1 MYFVFSK
8 VLLFLITPFW
18 WICFLL
24 IMALFSKRPKLKKR
38 LFITSLAVFLIFSSP
53 LLLRLFARC
62 WNYPPNYV
70 NGKYSCAIVLGG
82 FASEKSDG
90 SGYFNPA
97 CDRFIEG
104 TELKTTGT
112 VSHILI
118 SSGNSGLRPDG
129 FREADWVK
137 KELLKFNVPDTA
149 ILIEHGSRNTF
160 ENAEFSKK
168 ILTIKHLS
176 PPYLLVT
183 GAFHMRR
190 AMHIFKKAGIP
201 VIPYPSEYS
210 AVYDGLSIG
219 DLIPQPEILS
229 GWNIYTKEVI
239 GYIVSVLK

>member
-8 VLLFLITPFW
+8 VLLFLISPFW
-18 WICFLL
+18 WVCFLL
-24 IMALFSKRPKLKKR
+24 IIALISKQPRLKKR
-38 LFITSLAVFLIFSSP
+38 LFISSATVFLIFSSP
-53 LLLRLFARC
+53 LLLRLFAHY
-62 WNYPPNYV
+62 WNYPPNQV
-70 NGKYSCAIVLGG
+70 SGKYSCAIVLGG
-82 FASEKSDG
+82 FASEKG
-90 SGYFNPA
+90 NGGGYFNPA

-118 SSGNSGLRPDG
+118 SSGNSSLRPDG

-137 KELLKFNVPDTA
+137 SKLLKLNIPDST
-149 ILIEHGSRNTF
+149 ILIERNSRNTF

-168 ILTIKHLS
+168 ILIARHLP

-190 AMHIFKKAGIP
+190 AMYIFKKAGIS

-210 AVYDGLSIG
+210 AVYDGFSIG

-229 GWNIYTKEVI
+229 GWNTYTKEVT
-239 GYIVSVLK
+239 GYLVSILK